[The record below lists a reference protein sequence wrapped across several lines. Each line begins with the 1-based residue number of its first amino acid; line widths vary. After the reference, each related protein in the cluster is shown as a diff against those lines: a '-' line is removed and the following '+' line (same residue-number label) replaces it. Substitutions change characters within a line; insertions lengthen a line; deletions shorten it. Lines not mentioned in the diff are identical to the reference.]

1 MNSSEKSTETTRQHR
16 AGMAIPSAA
25 HRRIAT
31 NSYSRNPSKAGCPRC
46 ASIRGSMQG
55 WRRSTV
61 NITAGPQREYR
72 DSNNKQVEPNEGKN
86 YEVGIKGEFF
96 HGRLNASIVYF

>member
-1 MNSSEKSTETTRQHR
+1 
-16 AGMAIPSAA
+16 
-25 HRRIAT
+25 
-31 NSYSRNPSKAGCPRC
+31 
-46 ASIRGSMQG
+46 MQG